1 MTQLE
6 LETLLL
12 ATPTPGTSLVV
23 QALLLAFVLGL
34 GIAALYRYSLSDRPA
49 SPAALA
55 TFVILPM
62 VSAMVLLVIGNS
74 LARAFTL
81 VGALAIVR
89 FRTRTQSP
97 WDITFVFLALAVGV
111 ACGVT
116 AFSVA
121 VVGTLVIA
129 LAILGVGVLPG
140 MRPRADLFNLRCD
153 VAAHESAVDKLI
165 PVIGRYASRHWLD
178 EVRSLRFGETLSLS
192 WRVRMLPDK
201 HIAGLVQ
208 ELSLVEGVERV
219 RVAAGEELT
228 EDAG

>member
-1 MTQLE
+1 MTPLE
-6 LETLLL
+6 LENLLL
-12 ATPTPGTSLVV
+12 ATPLPGSGLLI

-34 GIAALYRYSLSDRPA
+34 VIAALYRYSLSDRPV
-49 SPAALA
+49 SPAVLA
-55 TFVILPM
+55 TFAILPM

-97 WDITFVFLALAVGV
+97 WDITFVFMALAVGV
-111 ACGVT
+111 ACGIT
-116 AFSVA
+116 AFQIA
-121 VVGTLVIA
+121 IIGTAIIG

-140 MRPRADLFNLRCD
+140 MAPKTDLFNLRCD
-153 VAAHESAVDKLI
+153 VAAHESAVDRLN
-165 PVIGRYASRHWLD
+165 PVIERFASRHWLD

-192 WRVRMLPDK
+192 WRIRLRPGK

-208 ELSLVEGVERV
+208 ELSVLEGVERV
-219 RVAAGEELT
+219 RIASGEELT